1 MLRSALR
8 IARDVENLGRYGDT
22 SVRRRCR
29 FGGKVSGPARE
40 GLRYESCNR
49 VEIEWI
55 NGIVRHAS
63 VEDKKVMCVER
74 EST

>member
-1 MLRSALR
+1 ME
-8 IARDVENLGRYGDT
+8 I
-22 SVRRRCR
+22 RRRCR